1 MPFATWWRG
10 DPLPVLSA
18 LPFFEGRPVP
28 GWADAQRITG
38 LAESRILARHQ
49 AGHRLYG
56 AFLEGDPVGY
66 GWVAR
71 QAGGIEELDF
81 AFDLPARHAYL
92 WDFVTLPAW
101 RGRGVYPHL
110 LQAIV
115 RQELANGVERFWIGY
130 EAQNEASGRGI
141 RKAGFEVVGDLVVA
155 RGRVAGVLPE
165 GKRERVR
172 TIADLFDLPVVDD
185 AEAGADA

>member
-10 DPLPVLSA
+10 DPLPELSA
-18 LPFFEGRPVP
+18 LPSFDARPVA

-38 LAESRILARHQ
+38 LTENRVLARHQ

-56 AFLEGDPVGY
+56 AFLDDIPAGY
-66 GWVAR
+66 GWVAK

-81 AFDLPARHAYL
+81 SFDLPAANAYL
-92 WDFVTLPAW
+92 WDFVTRPDW

-115 RQELANGVERFWIGY
+115 RQELDNGIDRFWIGY
-130 EAQNEASGRGI
+130 EAHNEASGRGI
-141 RKAGFEVVGDLVVA
+141 KKAGFAVVGDLVVA
-155 RGRVAGVLPE
+155 RGRVAGLTIE
-165 GKRERVR
+165 DDGERVR
-172 TIADLFDLPVVDD
+172 SITDLFDLPIVDD
-185 AEAGADA
+185 A